1 MTLVAALTYRE
12 VGATRSPELMRRP
25 PAGFRPMVRA
35 VRIGRGEGCFSRAA
49 EATMRFGIQ
58 RRAGLRIT
66 KAPGLADGESPLRV
80 GDTALLRLGPGA
92 LAVRIPVRVVYVIDE
107 ARRSGFGYGTLRGH
121 PESGEEAFVVE
132 WRADDTVWL
141 EIRAFSRPAHPVL
154 WLGYPLL
161 RLLQEIYTRRYLRA
175 LTSADSAGE

>member
-12 VGATRSPELMRRP
+12 VGATRSPDLLRRP
-25 PAGFRPMVRA
+25 PEGFRPMVRA
-35 VRIGRGEGCFSRAA
+35 APVGRGEASFSRAA
-49 EATMRFGIQ
+49 DATMRFGIQ
-58 RRAGLRIT
+58 RRSGLRIT
-66 KAPGLADGESPLRV
+66 RAHGLADGESPVRV
-80 GDTALLRLGPGA
+80 GDTAVLRLGPGP
-92 LAVRIPVRVVYVIDE
+92 LAVRIPVRIVYVIDE
-107 ARRSGFGYGTLRGH
+107 PRRAGFGYGTLRGH

-141 EIRAFSRPAHPVL
+141 EIRAFSRPAHPAL

-175 LTSADSAGE
+175 LTSADSAGQ